1 MLDILL
7 KELEAGVCA
16 LVQEIIEKAVDKG
29 VPLVAS

>member
-7 KELEAGVCA
+7 KELEAGFCA
-16 LVQEIIEKAVDKG
+16 LVQEIIENAIDEG